1 MSSPFVSS
9 RCANVFPSS
18 RKLTQPHLTMNN
30 IFPPINGHSRPP
42 SEDLRAVGS
51 TDIQSSTQKNSQP
64 FRRSSQQNSMEQQQQ
79 RRTPLRSTS
88 LLPSTGTRY
97 VTAAAA
103 AAAAVATSS
112 ATGSPL
118 LRSPSFVQTA
128 GTSTQF
134 EPAKS
139 KCEMPLHFL
148 PSTNSSREKLPSRKS
163 CRFPTFSFFLFFF
176 FFFSYLSFE

>member
-1 MSSPFVSS
+1 MSLISVTS
-9 RCANVFPSS
+9 RRANLFPSS

-51 TDIQSSTQKNSQP
+51 TDIQSSTQKTSQP
-64 FRRSSQQNSMEQQQQ
+64 YRRSSQQNVMEQQQQ

-103 AAAAVATSS
+103 AAAAVASSS

-139 KCEMPLHFL
+139 KCELPLHFL
-148 PSTNSSREKLPSRKS
+148 PSTNSSREKLPLRKS
-163 CRFPTFSFFLFFF
+163 CRFPTLCSFLLLRF
-176 FFFSYLSFE
+176 